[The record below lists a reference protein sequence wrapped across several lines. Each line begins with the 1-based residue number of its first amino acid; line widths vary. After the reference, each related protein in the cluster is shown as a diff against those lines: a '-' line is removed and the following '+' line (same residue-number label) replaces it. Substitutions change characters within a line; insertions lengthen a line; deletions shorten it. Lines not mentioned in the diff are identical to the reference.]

1 MVKSDS
7 KADDYCFIGACFNL
21 ALASF
26 IFLAALCEYVKIC
39 RSGNWLTKRGAFF
52 IALAQLFNLAMTLQ
66 LIYVDYEQWWQA
78 CILARTTFGF
88 IFLNE
93 YVLWAFAYFYWV
105 TSQNAAVIYHNGIV
119 MYSNLTQKEKD
130 SRMKDSTVDD
140 KCNWWV
146 NKIYVGLLFL
156 MLAGFAAFN
165 FRWLFLTTHDDT
177 QE

>member
-1 MVKSDS
+1 M
-7 KADDYCFIGACFNL
+7 I
-21 ALASF
+21 
-26 IFLAALCEYVKIC
+26 YVK
-39 RSGNWLTKRGAFF
+39 
-52 IALAQLFNLAMTLQ
+52 
-66 LIYVDYEQWWQA
+66 YDQWWLA
-78 CILARTTFGF
+78 CILASTTFGF

-130 SRMKDSTVDD
+130 SRMKDSTVND